1 MALWSTCTL
10 GPSDSRRRQYNTP
23 PASRHPLRDFLTLLP
38 LHEYLVC
45 HSLLSIFTVAGV
57 QANPFPLFLGPPQLR
72 HPYFL
77 FHSHPT
83 PQKIT
88 FPPCSY
94 ILSRPAF
101 FPLCI
106 PCPTPC
112 RPFTHTY
119 THNYSTSCL
128 LNYYLPLRQPLLRE
142 QPLSMSCLDQ
152 KSQPG
157 SPKRSRG

>member
-1 MALWSTCTL
+1 MYL
-10 GPSDSRRRQYNTP
+10 GSSDSRRRQYNTP
-23 PASRHPLRDFLTLLP
+23 PASHHPLRDFLTLLP

-57 QANPFPLFLGPPQLR
+57 QANPIPLVLGTAPAPSSLFLIS
-72 HPYFL
+72 FT
-77 FHSHPT
+77 SHPSKNYV
-83 PQKIT
+83 PALLVY
-88 FPPCSY
+88 P
-94 ILSRPAF
+94 LAARPF
-101 FPLCI
+101 FPCVYPAQHLVALLL
-106 PCPTPC
+106 TLS
-112 RPFTHTY
+112 HT
-119 THNYSTSCL
+119 NNSTSCL